1 MPGAGLQK
9 PVRTYAAEP
18 VVFEARVIWK
28 NVGQPEDGYLLSIG
42 KEHGF
47 QAGDRVKVTIERIK
61 E

>member
-1 MPGAGLQK
+1 MVAEAK
-9 PVRTYAAEP
+9 PVT
-18 VVFEARVIWK
+18 FEARVIWK

-42 KEHGF
+42 KEHGL